1 MQRTLQSA
9 KRLISVCL
17 VTLLLVVST
26 VTISPAPAMADN
38 GSSQSIPQLGGET
51 WAFVAGVVTGVL
63 VSGGS
68 AATLTTAATT
78 ATAVA
83 SVAGSVATAAVA
95 ATAVAAAPVVAPV
108 AIGSAV
114 VGGAYALWQH
124 FSPAPSP

>member
-26 VTISPAPAMADN
+26 VTISPAPAMAHN
-38 GSSQSIPQLGGET
+38 GSSSSIPQLGGEA
-51 WAFVAGVVTGVL
+51 WAFAAGLVTGIL

-68 AATLTTAATT
+68 AATITTAATA

-83 SVAGSVATAAVA
+83 SVAGSVATAA
-95 ATAVAAAPVVAPV
+95 TAVVAAPVVAPV
-108 AIGSAV
+108 AVGSAV
-114 VGGAYALWQH
+114 VGGAYVLWHH

>member
-1 MQRTLQSA
+1 MQRTFQST

-38 GSSQSIPQLGGET
+38 GSSSSIPQLGGEA
-51 WAFVAGVVTGVL
+51 WAFAAGVATGVL

-68 AATLTTAATT
+68 AATLTTAATA

-83 SVAGSVATAAVA
+83 SVAGSVATTALT

-114 VGGAYALWQH
+114 VGGAYALWQYL
-124 FSPAPSP
+124 SPTPSP